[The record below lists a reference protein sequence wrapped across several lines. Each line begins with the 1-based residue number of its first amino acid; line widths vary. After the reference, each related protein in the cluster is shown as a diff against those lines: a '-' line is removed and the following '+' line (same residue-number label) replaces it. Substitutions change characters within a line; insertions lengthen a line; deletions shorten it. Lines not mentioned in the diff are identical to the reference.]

1 MSNLFANWAINCG
14 IKKIKSSSSLEIS
27 YQFRE
32 RRYVGVH
39 MRVLWKSAGHLL
51 AFQRAKNNWNVKFF
65 LSYYFGSEKDSQ
77 LKGNN
82 LSFIRPFCSPST
94 GKKADVRPLI
104 RSLDETQAWHVS
116 DPVIYPLFDC
126 PVSVTWM
133 PEEKIEIT
141 KREEWVRE
149 TGRISQHLQKGTLL
163 KNETNKQKLVAE
175 NFTFY
180 LRTLDSSW

>member
-1 MSNLFANWAINCG
+1 MEIRWAPPCLPTCE
-14 IKKIKSSSSLEIS
+14 KQLKC
-27 YQFRE
+27 
-32 RRYVGVH
+32 
-39 MRVLWKSAGHLL
+39 
-51 AFQRAKNNWNVKFF
+51 NVF

-82 LSFIRPFCSPST
+82 LSFTRPFCSPST

-116 DPVIYPLFDC
+116 DPVIHPLFDY

-149 TGRISQHLQKGTLL
+149 TGRISQHLLKGTLL
-163 KNETNKQKLVAE
+163 KNETNKQKPVAE

>member
-1 MSNLFANWAINCG
+1 MEIRWAPPCLPTCE
-14 IKKIKSSSSLEIS
+14 KQLKC
-27 YQFRE
+27 
-32 RRYVGVH
+32 
-39 MRVLWKSAGHLL
+39 
-51 AFQRAKNNWNVKFF
+51 NVI

-82 LSFIRPFCSPST
+82 LSFTRPFCSPST
-94 GKKADVRPLI
+94 GKKADVRSLI

-116 DPVIYPLFDC
+116 DPVIYPLFDY

-163 KNETNKQKLVAE
+163 KNETKQTKTGRWKFHVLLTNAGFKLVGDLWIVIAS
-175 NFTFY
+175 NPSSCNVWNGSSFTPWWTGCAVT
-180 LRTLDSSW
+180 RWE

>member
-65 LSYYFGSEKDSQ
+65 YHIISVQ
-77 LKGNN
+77 
-82 LSFIRPFCSPST
+82 
-94 GKKADVRPLI
+94 KKILNWKETICLLLD
-104 RSLDETQAWHVS
+104 RSAH
-116 DPVIYPLFDC
+116 PP
-126 PVSVTWM
+126 PA
-133 PEEKIEIT
+133 K
-141 KREEWVRE
+141 
-149 TGRISQHLQKGTLL
+149 
-163 KNETNKQKLVAE
+163 KLM
-175 NFTFY
+175 
-180 LRTLDSSW
+180 